1 MSHFESKNRRV
12 NNIEGSH
19 RFFSWEKSVNIYS
32 SKRVKRYTPAPPPPF
47 SPPFH
52 IVSFVPFLCPS
63 PIPCAPLYTT
73 PLSLAYLSII
83 QHARSKLSTCMLIT
97 PAIYNLGLFL
107 FHFIASAPALSLPLF
122 NYALIYFSQ
131 HCLIYRLS
139 DSTVS
144 EDIGIDP
151 GLLRL

>member
-1 MSHFESKNRRV
+1 
-12 NNIEGSH
+12 
-19 RFFSWEKSVNIYS
+19 
-32 SKRVKRYTPAPPPPF
+32 VKRYTPAPF

-63 PIPCAPLYTT
+63 PIPCAPLYTA

-97 PAIYNLGLFL
+97 PAIYNSSWASF
-107 FHFIASAPALSLPLF
+107 FSYFIASAPALSLPLF